1 VDFQT
6 FQNPTDIAI
15 LTEAIRFARKWFS
28 QPSHQALGAVESQSS
43 ANLTTDAQIEELIR
57 TTGVASFAHPSGT
70 NSMMPLDLGGVV
82 DSELRVHGVK
92 RLTIVD
98 SSIIP
103 LIPSTHLCATV
114 YAIAEKVGTPKSRSS
129 PNIYT
134 YTI

>member
-1 VDFQT
+1 
-6 FQNPTDIAI
+6 
-15 LTEAIRFARKWFS
+15 
-28 QPSHQALGAVESQSS
+28 
-43 ANLTTDAQIEELIR
+43 
-57 TTGVASFAHPSGT
+57 
-70 NSMMPLDLGGVV
+70 MMPLDLGGVV

-114 YAIAEKVGTPKSRSS
+114 YAIAEKVGTPKSRSP